1 MKDRPLVYHTLNIAE
16 LLKYL
21 KGEGICFCLTLCWR
35 HIEEDLL
42 LPPTVFFSSCS
53 LLPSLKQQPL
63 KRKESFKK
71 VWTKLRPGVTRVEN
85 DATMGWADVSGINKS
100 ESRDYVSSRKQQKTN
115 FFPNK
120 KLCLAKLTELLD
132 NHQVT
137 SRQSDSG
144 HWLPTVLVCLG
155 RSRS

>member
-1 MKDRPLVYHTLNIAE
+1 MKDQPLVYHTLNIAE

-63 KRKESFKK
+63 KRKENFKK
-71 VWTKLRPGVTRVEN
+71 VWTKLRPGVTGVEN

-100 ESRDYVSSRKQQKTN
+100 ESRDYVLSRKQQKTI

-120 KLCLAKLTELLD
+120 TQQWITISLIFIEE
-132 NHQVT
+132 
-137 SRQSDSG
+137 
-144 HWLPTVLVCLG
+144 
-155 RSRS
+155 